1 MLYKS
6 KAVLQIF
13 VPSTCFPGAFILTG
27 TDCELKNKNWKFS
40 VLLWYHVAFSKWNL
54 VGFWIRLLSKESDAF
69 KLQPWSQGVYP
80 GATGFGKK
88 GRVFVT
94 FDTQTSWQV
103 TFLFIPLYNAERS
116 AFRLPAFH
124 SMAFQAN
131 ISLQTLEFSE
141 VELKSLTFHS
151 PFLLAHLL
159 SYAFPLITKKHICSL
174 CHKHCKKH

>member
-1 MLYKS
+1 MNS
-6 KAVLQIF
+6 RTRTESFQC
-13 VPSTCFPGAFILTG
+13 SSDTT
-27 TDCELKNKNWKFS
+27 
-40 VLLWYHVAFSKWNL
+40 
-54 VGFWIRLLSKESDAF
+54 LLSVSEILLASGSGSYLRSLMPLNSSHDPREF
-69 KLQPWSQGVYP
+69 TQGRE
-80 GATGFGKK
+80 ALERKAGF
-88 GRVFVT
+88 FVT

-116 AFRLPAFH
+116 AFRLPTFH